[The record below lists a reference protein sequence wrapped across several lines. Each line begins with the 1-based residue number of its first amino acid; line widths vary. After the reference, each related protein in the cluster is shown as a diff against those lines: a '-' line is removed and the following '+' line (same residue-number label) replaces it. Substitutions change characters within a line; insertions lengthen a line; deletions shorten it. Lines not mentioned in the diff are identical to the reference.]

1 MKRFTSNSDFLV
13 PNSDFLVP
21 NSARLV
27 QKPLRLAQKA
37 WSMSI
42 LFALLVLCS
51 ACVTPATS
59 AEEYFAIGMAYFD
72 MGKYA
77 EAEQWLNRATLIDK
91 TKTASEYNLGRIAF
105 ENKRYTEALRY
116 FERVLA
122 KDPKNVM
129 ALKATAY
136 THIKLGNLDKAESVY
151 REVLTLVPESA
162 DDGYNHALLL
172 YSMEKYAESEGV
184 LARYPHALFEN
195 SDTILL
201 CARVQKAQHKP
212 EAMNMYER
220 YLEMKSDPVVRY
232 EFAVILE
239 EGGFF
244 ARALEEYRAALKD
257 LSDKSENPTKTGLRF
272 SIARLLLIADGG
284 SEEGIS
290 ELEAA
295 VQDGFKD
302 TAELEKLLEERA
314 ISDARKADIRRI
326 IDGINK
332 EPEQSETQEETQKTQ
347 TPDGEEAAKT

>member
-1 MKRFTSNSDFLV
+1 MKRFI
-13 PNSDFLVP
+13 PK
-21 NSARLV
+21 AR
-27 QKPLRLAQKA
+27 
-37 WSMSI
+37 SMST
-42 LFALLVLCS
+42 LLALLALCS

-77 EAEQWLNRATLIDK
+77 EAEQWLNRAATIDK

-105 ENKRYTEALRY
+105 ENKRYTEALRR

-136 THIKLGNLDKAESVY
+136 TYAKLGNLDKAESVY
-151 REVLTLVPESA
+151 RQVLTLVPESA

-172 YSMEKYAESEGV
+172 YNMEKYAESEAV

-201 CARVQKAQHKP
+201 CARAQRAQHKP
-212 EAMNMYER
+212 EAVNMYER
-220 YLEMKSDPVVRY
+220 YLEMKSDPVAHY

-257 LSDKSENPTKTGLRF
+257 LPDKSENPTKTGLRF
-272 SIARLLLIADGG
+272 SIGRLLLIADSD

-295 VQDGFKD
+295 VKDGFKD
-302 TAELEKLLEERA
+302 TDELEKLLEERA

-332 EPEQSETQEETQKTQ
+332 GPEQSSTEETQETQ
-347 TPDGEEAAKT
+347 TPDGEEPAKT

>member
-1 MKRFTSNSDFLV
+1 MKRLT
-13 PNSDFLVP
+13 P
-21 NSARLV
+21 
-27 QKPLRLAQKA
+27 KA
-37 WSMSI
+37 WYTGV
-42 LFALLVLCS
+42 LLALLALCS
-51 ACVTPATS
+51 ACVTPPTS

-77 EAEQWLNRATLIDK
+77 EAEQWLNRAALIDK
-91 TKTASEYNLGRIAF
+91 TKIASEYNLGRIAF
-105 ENKRYTEALRY
+105 ENKRYTEALRR

-136 THIKLGNLDKAESVY
+136 THTKLGNLDKAESVY
-151 REVLTLVPESA
+151 RQVLLLVPESA

-172 YSMEKYAESEGV
+172 YNMEKYAESEAV
-184 LARYPHALFEN
+184 LARYPHALLEN

-201 CARVQKAQHKP
+201 CARAQKAQHKP
-212 EAMNMYER
+212 EAVNMYER
-220 YLEMKSDPVVRY
+220 YLEMKSDPATRY

-257 LSDKSENPTKTGLRF
+257 LPDKSENPTKVELRF
-272 SIARLLLIADGG
+272 TIARLLLIADSS
-284 SEEGIS
+284 SEEGIN

-295 VQDGFKD
+295 VKDGFKD
-302 TAELEKLLEERA
+302 SAELEKLLEERG

-326 IDGINK
+326 IDSMNK
-332 EPEQSETQEETQKTQ
+332 APEEAETETQDE
-347 TPDGEEAAKT
+347 EEAAQT

>member
-1 MKRFTSNSDFLV
+1 MKQFNL
-13 PNSDFLVP
+13 N
-21 NSARLV
+21 
-27 QKPLRLAQKA
+27 A
-37 WSMSI
+37 WYTG
-42 LFALLVLCS
+42 ALLALLALCS

-77 EAEQWLNRATLIDK
+77 EAEQWLNRAALIDK

-105 ENKRYTEALRY
+105 ENKRYPDALRL
-116 FERVLA
+116 FERVLV

-136 THIKLGNLDKAESVY
+136 THTKLGNLDKAESVY
-151 REVLTLVPESA
+151 RQVLTLVPESA

-172 YSMEKYAESEGV
+172 YNMEKYAESEAV
-184 LARYPHALFEN
+184 LACYPHALLEN

-201 CARVQKAQHKP
+201 CAQAQKAQHKP
-212 EAMNMYER
+212 EAVNMYER
-220 YLEMKSDPVVRY
+220 YLEMKSDPIVRY

-257 LSDKSENPTKTGLRF
+257 LPDKSENPSKVGLRF
-272 SIARLLLIADGG
+272 SIARLLLIADSG

-290 ELEAA
+290 EIEAA
-295 VQDGFKD
+295 VKDGFKD
-302 TAELEKLLEERA
+302 SAEVEKLLEERA

-326 IDGINK
+326 IDSMNK
-332 EPEQSETQEETQKTQ
+332 VPEQAETEETQETQ
-347 TPDGEEAAKT
+347 TSDGEEAAKT

>member
-1 MKRFTSNSDFLV
+1 
-13 PNSDFLVP
+13 
-21 NSARLV
+21 
-27 QKPLRLAQKA
+27 
-37 WSMSI
+37 
-42 LFALLVLCS
+42 
-51 ACVTPATS
+51 
-59 AEEYFAIGMAYFD
+59 MAYFD

-77 EAEQWLNRATLIDK
+77 EAEQWLNRAAAIDK
-91 TKTASEYNLGRIAF
+91 TKTASEYNLGRITF
-105 ENKRYTEALRY
+105 ENKRYTEALRH

-136 THIKLGNLDKAESVY
+136 TYTKLGNLDKAESVY
-151 REVLTLVPESA
+151 RQVLTLVPESA

-172 YSMEKYAESEGV
+172 YSMEKYEESEAV

-195 SDTILL
+195 SDTVLL
-201 CARVQKAQHKP
+201 YARIQKAQHKP
-212 EAMNMYER
+212 EAVNMYER

-257 LSDKSENPTKTGLRF
+257 LPEKSENPTKTGLRF
-272 SIARLLLIADGG
+272 SIARLLLIADSG

-295 VQDGFKD
+295 VQEGFKD

-314 ISDARKADIRRI
+314 ISDTRKADIRRI
-326 IDGINK
+326 IDDINK
-332 EPEQSETQEETQKTQ
+332 EPKPSLIEETQTEETEKTQ
-347 TPDGEEAAKT
+347 TPDEEEAAKT

>member
-1 MKRFTSNSDFLV
+1 MKRLT
-13 PNSDFLVP
+13 P
-21 NSARLV
+21 
-27 QKPLRLAQKA
+27 KA
-37 WSMSI
+37 WYTGV
-42 LFALLVLCS
+42 LLALLALCS
-51 ACVTPATS
+51 ACVTPPTS

-77 EAEQWLNRATLIDK
+77 EAEQWLNRAALIDK
-91 TKTASEYNLGRIAF
+91 TKIASEYNLGRIAF
-105 ENKRYTEALRY
+105 ENKRYTEALRR

-136 THIKLGNLDKAESVY
+136 THTKLGNLDKAESVY
-151 REVLTLVPESA
+151 RQVLLLVPESA

-172 YSMEKYAESEGV
+172 YNMEKYAESEAV
-184 LARYPHALFEN
+184 LARYPHALLEN

-201 CARVQKAQHKP
+201 CARAQKAQHKP
-212 EAMNMYER
+212 EAVNMYER
-220 YLEMKSDPVVRY
+220 YLEMKSDPATRY

-257 LSDKSENPTKTGLRF
+257 LPDKSENPTKVELRF
-272 SIARLLLIADGG
+272 TIARLLLIADSS

-302 TAELEKLLEERA
+302 SAELEKLLEERG

-326 IDGINK
+326 IDSMNK
-332 EPEQSETQEETQKTQ
+332 APEEAETETQDE
-347 TPDGEEAAKT
+347 EEAAQT